1 MTRAVSHKTGQV
13 VVLAGG
19 VGAARFLEGLVQVV
33 PPEEVFAVVNVGDDL
48 EIAGLHVAPD
58 IDTVLYTLAGRGDP
72 ETGWGLQGD
81 TFHTFDALHSLS
93 HEAWFRLG
101 DRDLA
106 THLYRTQRL
115 REGVALSRVTAEIA
129 SALGVRARVTPVTDQ
144 RLRTMVQTEA
154 GELAFQEY
162 FVRRSQR
169 DRVMGLRFDGAE
181 AAEAAPGVHAAI
193 LNARALVIA
202 PSNPFLSIGPI
213 LAVPALRDCVLTTA
227 APVAAVSPIVGGR
240 ALKGPAAAILE
251 SLGHAVSALG
261 VARLYQDLADVL
273 VIDEED
279 RALAPQIEA
288 ETELRCVVTPSVM
301 HGPAEKRALAQMT
314 LDALAAVVP

>member
-1 MTRAVSHKTGQV
+1 MTSQRAGQV

-19 VGAARFLEGLVQVV
+19 VGAAGFLDGLIRVI

-58 IDTVLYTLAGRGDP
+58 IDTVLYTLAGRVNP
-72 ETGWGLQGD
+72 ETGWGLQDD
-81 TFHTFDALHSLS
+81 TFHALEALRELGG
-93 HEAWFRLG
+93 EAWFRLG

-106 THLYRTQRL
+106 THLYRMQRL
-115 REGVALSRVTAEIA
+115 REGIPLSQATAEIA
-129 SALGVRARVTPVTDQ
+129 SALGVRARVTPVTDR

-154 GELAFQEY
+154 GELSFQDY
-162 FVRRSQR
+162 FVRRGQG
-169 DRVMGLRFDGAE
+169 DRVIGLRFDGAE
-181 AAEAAPGVHAAI
+181 AADAAPGVHAAI

-213 LAVPALRDCVLTTA
+213 LAVPALRDCILTTA

-251 SLGHAVSALG
+251 SLGHDVSALG
-261 VARLYQDLADVL
+261 VARLYEDLADML

-288 ETELRCVVTPSVM
+288 ETGLRCLVTPSLM
-301 HGPAEKRALAQMT
+301 HGPTERQALAQAT